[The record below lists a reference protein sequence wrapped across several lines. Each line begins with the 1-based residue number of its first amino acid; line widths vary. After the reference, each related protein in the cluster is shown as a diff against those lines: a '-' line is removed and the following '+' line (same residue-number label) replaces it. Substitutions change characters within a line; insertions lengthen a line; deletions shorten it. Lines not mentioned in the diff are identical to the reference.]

1 MYRVLYK
8 TYTLQFASCQRGTRQ
23 LVEMHSTGTAI
34 GFFSRLQYRVL
45 LEHTHTHTGDPTRRS
60 ISQFSSA
67 NYLHTLITPEV
78 NWNESEC

>member
-45 LEHTHTHTGDPTRRS
+45 LEHTHTHTHTHTQAILREGPLV
-60 ISQFSSA
+60 SSVQLTI
-67 NYLHTLITPEV
+67 YIP
-78 NWNESEC
+78 

>member
-45 LEHTHTHTGDPTRRS
+45 LEHTHTHTQAILREGPLV
-60 ISQFSSA
+60 SSVQLTI
-67 NYLHTLITPEV
+67 YIP
-78 NWNESEC
+78 